1 MNQATSQAGRVA
13 NFVDSS
19 GKRGARQQLNRQRIL
34 AAAVACFKTRDP
46 AKTTM
51 EDIAKE
57 ARLDRKTVYRT
68 FANRTALLDAIAI
81 QRISEVVGRVKAA
94 VDACPSLDTAIVK
107 GATLSLRLLRKDQIF
122 MSVVKNAND
131 RGVELYLIDPKSPVL
146 ESMLSVWR
154 EAFSRARA
162 RGELRSDLDNTEIAN
177 WLRGVHF
184 LLLLREDLSAKGQEA
199 LLRKFVLPALTGASL
214 RLV

>member
-1 MNQATSQAGRVA
+1 MVQARSQTGRVA
-13 NFVDSS
+13 NGVRNS
-19 GKRGARQQLNRQRIL
+19 GYRATRQQLNRQRIL
-34 AAAVACFKTRDP
+34 AAAVTCFKERDP

-68 FANRTALLDAIAI
+68 FSNRTALLDAIAM
-81 QRISEVVGRVKAA
+81 QRISEVVGRVKKA

-107 GATLSLRLLRKDQIF
+107 GATQSLRLLRKDQIF
-122 MSVVKNAND
+122 MSLVKNAND

-154 EAFSRARA
+154 DAFARARA

-199 LLRKFVLPALTGASL
+199 LLRKFVLPALT
-214 RLV
+214 RT